1 MSQSRNS
8 WIVKVLLVFSILAFM
23 AVSALPMITNFME
36 SSSDGGSA
44 QANGKAADDA
54 IAKLK
59 DEARGYELVLQREP
73 DNENV
78 LKGLLEA
85 RLRLLSLKQGSV
97 SDVIMPLERLVKVNP
112 SQVKYAVL
120 LAQAK
125 EQTGDREG
133 AAQVLRTVLETK
145 PGNMEALQSMVALQL
160 NQQRPEAAI
169 GILKDTLSKAPQA
182 NKIQPGTIDTVG
194 VQVILGNVHTNQKRY
209 EKAFEIY
216 DQAAKD
222 DPKDFRP
229 LWAKALVLKEQG
241 KTEEAK
247 PLFSNAAALAPAQFK
262 DEINKTAT
270 STPSPAATPE

>member
-36 SSSDGGSA
+36 SSADGGSA

-85 RLRLLSLKQGSV
+85 RLRLLSLNQGSV
-97 SDVIMPLERLVKVNP
+97 NDVIMPLERLVKVNP
-112 SQVKYAVL
+112 NQVKYAVL

-125 EQTGDREG
+125 EKIGDREE
-133 AAQVLRTVLETK
+133 AAKILRTVLETK
-145 PGNMEALQSMVALQL
+145 PGDMDALQSMVTLQL

-169 GILKDTLSKAPQA
+169 GILQDTLGKAPQA
-182 NKIQPGTIDTVG
+182 NKIQPGSIDTVG
-194 VQVILGNVHTNQKRY
+194 VQVLLGNVHASQKRY

-241 KTEEAK
+241 KIEEAK

-270 STPSPAATPE
+270 STPSPTATP